1 MRRERYKRLIMFF
14 ASLLVIGLQTANFAW
29 IWFNYYNVKG
39 VMRFFYW
46 RRGNWALIGLYFVTA
61 FLMSK
66 LFGALKVGYMRV
78 LDVIISQIFS
88 VLGTNAIAYL
98 QLALIGRWRFLN
110 HTGPIFR
117 LTLVN
122 LAVVVVWVVFMR
134 WVYNTI
140 YPPKSVILIYDVHNP
155 EKLLKNV
162 ASRRDKY
169 LISEAVMLDRGL
181 DYIKE
186 KIPQYEAV
194 ILGDMPSHERNV
206 LVKYCFEKNIRCYCS
221 PKISDIMLMSSEKI
235 HMFDTPLLL
244 MRNRGLT
251 VEQAFVKRVLDVVIC
266 LLLTVL
272 LSPVLLIIALCV
284 KLTDGG
290 PVFYTQ
296 ERLTQGGKV
305 FRIIKFRSMY
315 VDSEKNGARLA
326 ARGDSRVTPVGR
338 VIRKIHFDEL
348 PQLFNIIKGDMSIVG
363 PRPER
368 PEIAAQYE
376 KEIPEFS
383 YRLKMK
389 AGLTGYAQ
397 VYGKYNTR
405 PYDKLK
411 LDLTY
416 IENYSLWMD
425 FQLVAST
432 VKVLFQ
438 KENTEGVDKSQK
450 TALADDDQESRQQ
463 LEQEVEHTVEELKWQ
478 QQMAQYHP
486 EEIGQTPEQAAAL
499 PRGIKAEDVAEEHE
513 PGLLVS
519 VVIPCY
525 NASRT
530 VTESIDSALHQDMHF
545 ESSQQI
551 GRGSVQRMEIIV
563 VDDCSSDDMGAVRA
577 RYRGDPRVRFYR
589 NEKRLGVAK
598 TRNRAVLRARGQY
611 VAYLDADDIW
621 APDKLKKQF
630 ARIYKTGCVLCC
642 TGRALMN
649 PDGTYTGRVIG
660 VKEILTEKDLLRQ
673 NPVNCSSVVVLTDVA
688 REYPMVH
695 EDAHED
701 YVSWMNIIRK
711 YGQVCGVDEPLL
723 LYRLSDSGKSGG
735 KLKSARMTYRAYRY
749 MGFSTLKSCMCFIS
763 YALRGVLKYRGHRT
777 GKSKNAEISD
787 YREKT
792 DRHTGEE

>member
-1 MRRERYKRLIMFF
+1 MRRERYKRLIMFC

-29 IWFNYYNVKG
+29 IWFKYYNVKG

-46 RRGNWALIGLYFVTA
+46 RRGNWALIALYFVTVL
-61 FLMSK
+61 LMSK

-78 LDVIISQIFS
+78 LDVIIAQIFS
-88 VLGTNAIAYL
+88 VLCTNVVAYM
-98 QLALIGRWRFLN
+98 QLALIGRWKFLD
-110 HTGPIFR
+110 HTGPMFR
-117 LTLVN
+117 LTLIN
-122 LAVVVVWVVFMR
+122 LAVVVIWVIFMR
-134 WVYNTI
+134 WIYNTI

-155 EKLLKNV
+155 EKLLKDV
-162 ASRRDKY
+162 ASRSDKY
-169 LISEAVMLDRGL
+169 RISEAVMLDRGI

-186 KIPQYEAV
+186 RIPHFEAV
-194 ILGDMPSHERNV
+194 ILGDMPAHERNI

-221 PKISDIMLMSSEKI
+221 PKISDIMLMSAEKI

-251 VEQAFVKRVLDVVIC
+251 VEQAFVKRLLDVVISVF
-266 LLLTVL
+266 LTVL
-272 LSPVLLIIALCV
+272 LSPILLVIALCV
-284 KLTDGG
+284 KLYDGG
-290 PVFYTQ
+290 PVFYRQ
-296 ERLTQGGKV
+296 DRLTQDGRI
-305 FRIIKFRSMY
+305 FRIIKFRSMT

-326 ARGDSRVTPVGR
+326 AKGDSRVTPVGR

-383 YRLKMK
+383 YRLKIK

-397 VYGKYNTR
+397 VYGKYNTK

-416 IENYSLWMD
+416 IENYSLWLD

-438 KENTEGVDKSQK
+438 KENTEGVDSSQK
-450 TALADDDQESRQQ
+450 TALTKESRESKKE
-463 LEQEVEHTVEELKWQ
+463 LEKEVENTVEELKWQ

-486 EEIGQTPEQAAAL
+486 EEIDQSREEAAAL
-499 PRGIKAEDVAEEHE
+499 PRGVKAEDVAADHE

-525 NASRT
+525 NAART
-530 VTESIDSALHQDMHF
+530 VTESIDSALNQDMHF

-551 GRGSVQRMEIIV
+551 GRGSVQRMEVIV
-563 VDDCSSDDMGAVRA
+563 VDDCSTDDIEAVRA
-577 RYRGDPRVRFYR
+577 RYKDDPRVHFYK

-598 TRNRAVLRARGQY
+598 TRNRAVLRARGKY
-611 VAYLDADDIW
+611 VAFLDADDIW
-621 APDKLKKQF
+621 AVDKLKKQF
-630 ARIYKTGCVLCC
+630 ARIYQTGCVLCC

-649 PDGTYTGRVIG
+649 PDGTLTGRQIG

-673 NPVNCSSVVVLTDVA
+673 NPINCSSVVVLTDVA

-701 YVSWMNIIRK
+701 YVSWMKIIRK

-723 LYRLSDSGKSGG
+723 LYRLSNSGKSGK

-749 MGFSTLKSCMCFIS
+749 MGFSTFKSCMCFIS
-763 YALRGVLKYRGHRT
+763 YAFHGVAKYRGRQT
-777 GKSKNAEISD
+777 GKSKDAEISD
-787 YREKT
+787 YRKKT
-792 DRHTGEE
+792 DRHSGQK